1 MLPLPVTVAK
11 EGRFKRI
18 PKPIIPLKISP
29 RLRGVMHPNIKTTN
43 NSPTRRE

>member
-18 PKPIIPLKISP
+18 PAIIPLKISA

-43 NSPTRRE
+43 NSPTPRE